1 MIFSLSIVV
10 KEVSSKKCSL
20 SKLSRKQ
27 KTAKKFIQF
36 SLKASFQ
43 DQGNPQRCKNPN
55 KIISFK
61 V

>member
-1 MIFSLSIVV
+1 MA
-10 KEVSSKKCSL
+10 KEASSNKCSL

-27 KTAKKFIQF
+27 KTAKNFIQF

-43 DQGNPQRCKNPN
+43 GQGNPQICKNQK

-61 V
+61 VSIFL